1 MFQFTDAQLLGWLAA
16 VVYPFVR
23 IAALVATA
31 PILGDAS
38 VPRRVRIGL
47 AVFIT
52 IVVAPGLD
60 DVPRVALLS
69 GDGVVLIARQI
80 VIGAAIGFSIQ
91 LAFAAIEYAG
101 DLIGLQMGLGF
112 ATVVNPE
119 TNDQS
124 PLIGGLLR
132 YFAMLAFLV
141 ANGPLTMI
149 AAVAESFHAMP
160 IASSA
165 GVADEWRTL
174 VIAGGTIFGLAL
186 HMAMPV
192 IAALLVTNVALGV
205 MTRAAPQLNLF
216 SIGFPITIGVG
227 LIVLAA
233 SLPVVLGLS
242 DAAVEATV
250 ARFLR

>member
-1 MFQFTDAQLLGWLAA
+1 MFQFTDAQLLGWLAT

-23 IAALVATA
+23 IAALVSTA
-31 PILGDAS
+31 PILGDPS
-38 VPRRVRIGL
+38 VPRRIRIGL
-47 AVFIT
+47 AVFVT
-52 IVVAPGLD
+52 IIVAPTLD
-60 DVPRVALLS
+60 EVPRVALLS
-69 GDGVVLIARQI
+69 GDGFLLIGRQL
-80 VIGAAIGFSIQ
+80 VIGAAMGFSIQ

-112 ATVVNPE
+112 ATIVNPE

-141 ANGPLTMI
+141 ANGPLMMI
-149 AAVAESFHAMP
+149 AGVSESFHSMP
-160 IASSA
+160 IAGSA
-165 GVADEWRTL
+165 GLLDDWKML
-174 VIAGGTIFGLAL
+174 VMAGGTIFGLAL
-186 HMAMPV
+186 HMALPV

-216 SIGFPITIGVG
+216 SIGFPITIAVG
-227 LIVLAA
+227 LVVLAG
-233 SLPVVLGLS
+233 SLPVVLALS
-242 DAAVEATV
+242 DSAVNATV